1 MNMKMET
8 PAATVVALSVE
19 RKIGDIKQ
27 NFWFRA
33 GAFALSV
40 AGGVLFAR
48 LLHAGFSVLPTL
60 GDGAQNKVSPVVT
73 ILKILRSGLG
83 N

>member
-8 PAATVVALSVE
+8 PAATVVTFSAE
-19 RKIGDIKQ
+19 KKTDDFKQ
-27 NFWFRA
+27 NFWVRI

-40 AGGVLFAR
+40 AGGFIFAR
-48 LLHAGFSVLPTL
+48 LLYVGFAVLPTL

-73 ILKILRSGLG
+73 ILKILRSGFG